1 VPAKKWF
8 DNDVTL
14 DLLKSKTIAVVGYG
28 IQGRAQANN
37 MKDSGLDVIV
47 GLRKEGKTW
56 DLAEK
61 DGHIVKEVADAS
73 NSADIIHILV
83 PDMEQAGVYT
93 NNIAPKLSRGKTL
106 SFSHGASIH
115 WKWIDPPKDVDV
127 IMVAPKGPGQ
137 RVRELFQEGFGTPS
151 LVAINQNY
159 TGEALDIVLGIAKAI
174 GSTRPGVIETTFKEE
189 VETDWFGE
197 QVDLCGGTHS
207 LVLNAFET
215 LVEAGYQPE
224 VAYYE
229 CLHELKLIVDLIHKY
244 GISGMYNR
252 VSETARYGGL
262 TRGPRIINSDVKK
275 NMKKVL
281 EDIQSGEFAN
291 EWLSDYKKNGKNSF
305 EKFMKELENH
315 QIETVGTEIREMM
328 WKDNDGH

>member
-1 VPAKKWF
+1 
-8 DNDVTL
+8 
-14 DLLKSKTIAVVGYG
+14 
-28 IQGRAQANN
+28 
-37 MKDSGLDVIV
+37 M
-47 GLRKEGKTW
+47 
-56 DLAEK
+56 
-61 DGHIVKEVADAS
+61 ADAS
-73 NSADIIHILV
+73 NSSDIIHILV
-83 PDMEQAGVYT
+83 ADMEQAVVYT
-93 NNIAPKLSRGKTL
+93 NNIAPKLSRGKAL

-159 TGEALDIVLGIAKAI
+159 TGKALDIVLGIAKAI

-281 EDIQSGEFAN
+281 EDIQSGEFAD

-328 WKDNDGH
+328 WKEDDGH

>member
-1 VPAKKWF
+1 MPAKKWV

-14 DLLKSKTIAVVGYG
+14 DLLKSKTVAVIGYG

-37 MKDSGLDVIV
+37 MKDSGLDVVV

-61 DGHIVKEVADAS
+61 DGQKVKDVAEAS
-73 NSADIIHILV
+73 NSAEIIHILV

-106 SFSHGASIH
+106 SFSHGAAIH

-159 TGEALDIVLGIAKAI
+159 TGKALDIVLGMAKAI

-262 TRGPRIINSDVKK
+262 TRGPRIINPDVKK

-291 EWLSDYKKNGKNSF
+291 EWLSVYKKSGKDSF
-305 EKFMKELENH
+305 EKYMKELKHH
-315 QIETVGTEIREMM
+315 QIETVGTEMRKMM
-328 WKDNDGH
+328 WKAEDKH

>member
-14 DLLKSKTIAVVGYG
+14 DLLKSKTVAVVGYG

-61 DGHIVKEVADAS
+61 DGQIVKEVADAS
-73 NSADIIHILV
+73 NSADIIHILI
-83 PDMEQAGVYT
+83 PDMEQAEVYK

-159 TGEALDIVLGIAKAI
+159 TGKALDIVLGMAKAI

-215 LVEAGYQPE
+215 LIEAGYQPE

-315 QIETVGTEIREMM
+315 QIETVGSQIREMM
-328 WKDNDGH
+328 WKDDDGH

>member
-1 VPAKKWF
+1 MPAKKWF

-14 DLLKSKTIAVVGYG
+14 DLLKSKTVAVVGYG

-37 MKDSGLDVIV
+37 MKDSGLDVVV

-61 DGHIVKEVADAS
+61 DGQIVKEVADAS

-83 PDMEQAGVYT
+83 PDMEQAVVYT

-215 LVEAGYQPE
+215 LIEAGYQPE

-275 NMKKVL
+275 KMKKVL

>member
-14 DLLKSKTIAVVGYG
+14 DLLKSKTVAVVGYG

-83 PDMEQAGVYT
+83 PDMEQAVVYT

-151 LVAINQNY
+151 LVAINQNH
-159 TGEALDIVLGIAKAI
+159 TGKALDIVLGIAKAI

-328 WKDNDGH
+328 WKEDDGH

>member
-1 VPAKKWF
+1 MPAKKWF

-14 DLLKSKTIAVVGYG
+14 DLLRNKTVAVVGYG
-28 IQGRAQANN
+28 IQGSAQANN
-37 MKDSGLDVIV
+37 MKDSGLDVVV

-56 DLAEK
+56 DLAKK
-61 DGHIVKEVADAS
+61 DGHIVKEVAEAS
-73 NSADIIHILV
+73 NSADIIHLLV
-83 PDMEQAGVYT
+83 PDMEQAVVYT
-93 NNIAPKLSRGKTL
+93 NNVAPKLSRGKTL
-106 SFSHGASIH
+106 SFSHGAAIH

-159 TGEALDIVLGIAKAI
+159 TGNALDIVLGMAKAI

-229 CLHELKLIVDLIHKY
+229 CLHELKLIVDLIHMY

-262 TRGPRIINSDVKK
+262 TRGPRIINLDVKK

-328 WKDNDGH
+328 WKEDDGH

>member
-14 DLLKSKTIAVVGYG
+14 DSLKSKTVAVVGYG

-73 NSADIIHILV
+73 NLADVIHLLV
-83 PDMEQAGVYT
+83 PDMEQAVVYT

-159 TGEALDIVLGIAKAI
+159 TGKALDIVLGIAKAI

-262 TRGPRIINSDVKK
+262 TRGPRIISSDVKK

-328 WKDNDGH
+328 WKENDGH

>member
-1 VPAKKWF
+1 MPAKKWF
-8 DNDVTL
+8 DNDVTS
-14 DLLKSKTIAVVGYG
+14 DLLKSKTVAVVGYG

-47 GLRKEGKTW
+47 GLRKEGRTW
-56 DLAEK
+56 DLAK
-61 DGHIVKEVADAS
+61 RDGQVVKEVADAS
-73 NSADIIHILV
+73 NLADIIHILV
-83 PDMEQAGVYT
+83 PDMEQAVVYT
-93 NNIAPKLSRGKTL
+93 NSIAPKLSRGKTL
-106 SFSHGASIH
+106 SFSHGAAIH

-137 RVRELFQEGFGTPS
+137 RVRELYQEGFGTPS
-151 LVAINQNY
+151 LVAIYQNY
-159 TGEALDIVLGIAKAI
+159 TGKALDIVLGMAKAI

-197 QVDLCGGTHS
+197 QIDLCGGTHS

-262 TRGPRIINSDVKK
+262 TRGPRIINPDVKK

-291 EWLSDYKKNGKNSF
+291 EWLTVYKKEGKDSF
-305 EKFMKELENH
+305 ERFMKELKHH

-328 WKDNDGH
+328 WKGDDCQ

>member
-1 VPAKKWF
+1 MPAKKWF

-14 DLLKSKTIAVVGYG
+14 DLLKTKTVAVVGYG

-37 MKDSGLDVIV
+37 MKDSGMDVIV
-47 GLRKEGKTW
+47 GLRKGGKTW

-83 PDMEQAGVYT
+83 PDMEQAVVYT
-93 NNIAPKLSRGKTL
+93 NNIAPKLSRGKAL

-159 TGEALDIVLGIAKAI
+159 TGKALDIVLGIAKAI

-207 LVLNAFET
+207 LVLKAFET

-328 WKDNDGH
+328 WKEDDGH